1 MGPLNILWSN
11 THRHI
16 RKLHG
21 YFCLFVFIYPIYLRE
36 RMNSATRWTATPMVA
51 EAHHGS
57 PKNKFLESTH
67 TIYQVVWVGIQKH
80 KTTKTDDQRVRVRAL
95 KSNLPVQG

>member
-36 RMNSATRWTATPMVA
+36 RMNSATRWTATPMWLKPTKGVQ
-51 EAHHGS
+51 
-57 PKNKFLESTH
+57 KINFLRVH
-67 TIYQVVWVGIQKH
+67 TQY
-80 KTTKTDDQRVRVRAL
+80 TR
-95 KSNLPVQG
+95 